1 MNKPNAIPA
10 VVSKRN
16 QFTPAEEFVED
27 ALPYFPEQLRNPALK
42 GWLLRYT
49 EGVIRGVADHFSV
62 AASRGIEQA
71 AQLLCDPEFYATA
84 RERRRKQR
92 RLWAEQQAQQEWDR
106 IEQRNCPTAEQI
118 EKQILFSEQQL
129 AYHREQLTAYEKNLD
144 RLRNMVPKN
153 IRLIPSKK
161 IQ

>member
-1 MNKPNAIPA
+1 MNKPRTVPSI
-10 VVSKRN
+10 VSKRN
-16 QFTPAEEFVED
+16 QFRPAEEFVED

-84 RERRRKQR
+84 RERRAKQR
-92 RLWAEQQAQQEWDR
+92 RQWQEQLAKQEWDR
-106 IEQRNCPTAEQI
+106 IEQSNCPTAEQI
-118 EKQILFSEQQL
+118 EKQIQYTERQII
-129 AYHREQLTAYEKNLD
+129 YNREQLAAHEKNLE
-144 RLRNMVPKN
+144 RLRSIVPKN
-153 IRLIPSKK
+153 IRLVPSKSV
-161 IQ
+161 Q